1 MSDLDYLCDELARY
15 DIEIDKQLEG
25 RIKRLLTLGYSC
37 AQIAR
42 GINPKFV
49 WNDERGRLDTDE

>member
-1 MSDLDYLCDELARY
+1 MSNLDYLCDELARY
-15 DIEIDKQLEG
+15 DIEIDNRLER

-37 AQIAR
+37 AEIAK

-49 WNDERGRLDTDE
+49 WDEDRGRLDAVE